1 MYSVLCQDIHHHQI
15 VFIACLAVPPW
26 IAHRLVY
33 FALLRFASLAIYSTN
48 GLITQKKMPNS
59 IQSNLNQTTTDHD
72 QNHTP
77 NPSLSGWLD
86 IAN

>member
-1 MYSVLCQDIHHHQI
+1 VRT
-15 VFIACLAVPPW
+15 FIIIKQSSLPAWLYRPG
-26 IAHRLVY
+26 
-33 FALLRFASLAIYSTN
+33 LLIGSFTLLYFASLHFACYLFNQRSYYT
-48 GLITQKKMPNS
+48 KKMPNS
-59 IQSNLNQTTTDHD
+59 IQSNLNQTTTGHD